1 MTRSSVCLSWNE
13 HLTTVGLKDHSSSHT
28 HTHPEHVWHEGTS
41 NVITQHLK
49 GNVTSMRRRS
59 PVDVWGTHWR
69 RFIDTAHTSGL
80 DWLERAV
87 GQASPDWWW
96 LLQQWT
102 WLELREPALIRH
114 LRGALCATVPPPWL
128 RLVGWLKKK
137 WAGGGFMMCVSVR
150 LWRWFFLFFESLRY

>member
-1 MTRSSVCLSWNE
+1 MNDIHVGDVCGTEAQLDSFHSDFAEVPIFFFFFQSSAPSSREKSGEVVTRSSVCQSWNE

-87 GQASPDWWW
+87 GQPSPDWWW
-96 LLQQWT
+96 LLQ
-102 WLELREPALIRH
+102 
-114 LRGALCATVPPPWL
+114 
-128 RLVGWLKKK
+128 
-137 WAGGGFMMCVSVR
+137 
-150 LWRWFFLFFESLRY
+150 